1 MRITLIGMSGTGKSY
16 WSKKLEQIGFVR
28 FGCDDLITEYL
39 AKNFGFAKPG
49 DFDMHAWVGYPD
61 EEAHAERAHQYLQA
75 EEAVLLNIIYFLE
88 QSDPE
93 QNIVIDST
101 GSIIYMKP
109 EIIARLQ
116 KYTQFVYLD
125 ITSEDFGKM
134 LSYYLSNPVAIIW
147 NGFFL
152 PQPDET
158 RQKTFERC
166 YPLLI
171 ESREKKYQELA
182 QITIPSGVHK
192 AQGTGLKEFL
202 GYIDTHN

>member
-1 MRITLIGMSGTGKSY
+1 
-16 WSKKLEQIGFVR
+16 
-28 FGCDDLITEYL
+28 FGCDDLITEFL

-49 DFDMHAWVGYPD
+49 VFYVHAWVGYPD
-61 EEAHAERAHQYLQA
+61 EEAHAERADQYLQA
-75 EEAVLLNIIYFLE
+75 EEAVLEIIINFLE

-125 ITSEDFGKM
+125 ITSEDYKKM

-147 NGFFL
+147 NVFFH
-152 PQPDET
+152 PKPNET
-158 RQKTFERC
+158 
-166 YPLLI
+166 
-171 ESREKKYQELA
+171 
-182 QITIPSGVHK
+182 
-192 AQGTGLKEFL
+192 
-202 GYIDTHN
+202 